1 MTPEPPGEERYSG
14 WMRAALVEAEAA
26 LLTGDVP
33 VGAVVVDP
41 TGVVIGR
48 GRNVREAEGD
58 PTGHAEVRAL
68 RAAAATRG
76 TWRLDGASL
85 VVTLEPCTM
94 CAGALVL
101 ARVSRLVYGAVDPK
115 AGAVGSLWDVV
126 RDRRLN
132 HRPEVVPGVLADES
146 GELLRRFFVTRRGPA

>member
-14 WMRAALVEAEAA
+14 WMRAPLVEAEAA

-101 ARVSRLVYGAVDPK
+101 ARVSRLVFGAWDPK
-115 AGAVGSLWDVV
+115 AGAAGPVGD
-126 RDRRLN
+126 
-132 HRPEVVPGVLADES
+132 G
-146 GELLRRFFVTRRGPA
+146 RRGRRGWPPAGGGGGRPGGEDGGVPRGLLASHRAR

>member
-1 MTPEPPGEERYSG
+1 MTPEPGPQERYAG

-33 VGAVVVDP
+33 VGALVVDP
-41 TGVVIGR
+41 AGAVIGR
-48 GRNVREAEGD
+48 GRNVREAEVD

-68 RAAAATRG
+68 RAAAATLG
-76 TWRLDGASL
+76 TWRLDGCSL

-101 ARVSRLVYGAVDPK
+101 ARVGRLVYGAADPK

-146 GELLRRFFVTRRGPA
+146 GELLRRYYSTRRGPA